1 MTLPVPKR
9 WLLLTCAAGA
19 VAALALPGS
28 AGPATVKGWS
38 APVLVS
44 KTQAHRETSI
54 AVDPRDAKT
63 QIVCDPSGV
72 PNTDGG
78 QSYFHLSSDSG
89 KTWRYVDIEGAV
101 TDTRNYAFE
110 GGDCDVAMDAG
121 GTIYVADTWLGNLS
135 VGRSTEGG
143 KTWDGTAITGTSPVI
158 DRPWLVGGPKG
169 TVYLSYHD
177 LQCCTPAAMWF
188 TKSTDYGKTWSPAV
202 SITTAN
208 ADGAYIWEGNYVVSP
223 SGKDIDLVYS
233 RRDSG
238 AVTVGVG
245 PSEAPMSMWLA
256 SSRDGGNSW
265 TSTRIANL
273 AAETTTI
280 YPQIGRDVGGY
291 LHVVWSAPVA
301 GKGTRVSY
309 TYSKDA
315 GKTWRSPAVISGNRT
330 GLAPWVVG
338 GKKAG
343 TAAVVWLG
351 SPDSKATQSTQSPWF
366 FDWARVTIG
375 ASGTPAVRSGATTKQ
390 PLWEGKQ
397 TNPEF
402 EMVVLDSK
410 GLMHIGMS
418 IYQGASPTSGK
429 WAIFTQTETSTTH

>member
-1 MTLPVPKR
+1 MTLPGPKR
-9 WLLLTCAAGA
+9 WLLLTSAAA
-19 VAALALPGS
+19 VLAALALPGS
-28 AGPATVKGWS
+28 AGPKVTGWGP
-38 APVLVS
+38 PVLVS

-63 QIVCDPSGV
+63 QMVCDPSGV
-72 PNTDGG
+72 PATGTG

-89 KTWRYVDIEGAV
+89 KTWHYQDVEGGA

-121 GTIYVADTWLGNLS
+121 GTIYTADTWLGDLS
-135 VGRSTEGG
+135 VGHSTDGG
-143 KTWDGTAITGTSPVI
+143 KTWDGTALSGTAPVI

-177 LQCCTPAAMWF
+177 LQCCSPAAMWF
-188 TKSTDYGKTWSPAV
+188 TKSTDYGKTFSPAV

-208 ADGAYIWEGNYVVSP
+208 ADGAYIWEGNFVVSP

-238 AVTVGVG
+238 VVSVGAG
-245 PSEAPMSMWLA
+245 TSESPMSMWLA
-256 SSRDGGNSW
+256 SSRDGG
-265 TSTRIANL
+265 STWSSKRIANL

-280 YPQIGRDVGGY
+280 YPQIGRDAGGY

-309 TYSKDA
+309 TYSKD
-315 GKTWRSPAVISGNRT
+315 GGQTWRNPIVISGERT

-338 GKKAG
+338 GKTRG

-351 SPDSKATQSTQSPWF
+351 SPDSKATQSTASPWF
-366 FDWARVTIG
+366 FDWARISIA
-375 ASGTPAVRSGATTKQ
+375 ASGKPAVRTGSTTTK
-390 PLWEGKQ
+390 PLWEGQQ

-418 IYQGASPTSGK
+418 VFQGDNPKAGK
-429 WAIFTQTETSTTH
+429 WSVWTQAETSTSH